1 MRDFFIS
8 VMNKSLIFPSLTV
21 LLQLISTGHLY
32 YTYQNGSS
40 QIPAA
45 FIELIILGAANTV
58 VLIIFYSRFYEKLF
72 PAELLA
78 YSSLYCLDHH
88 YFYIDLYSPDVGEY
102 RVKRMQL
109 R

>member
-8 VMNKSLIFPSLTV
+8 VMNKSLIFPSLIV

-58 VLIIFYSRFYEKLF
+58 VLIIFYSRFYKNSSPRNF
-72 PAELLA
+72 WHIPAFIAWITIIFTLICILLMWGN
-78 YSSLYCLDHH
+78 
-88 YFYIDLYSPDVGEY
+88 IV
-102 RVKRMQL
+102 
-109 R
+109 

>member
-21 LLQLISTGHLY
+21 LLQLISMGHLY

-58 VLIIFYSRFYEKLF
+58 VLIIFYSRFYKNSSPRNF
-72 PAELLA
+72 WHIPAFIAWITIIFTLICILLMWGN
-78 YSSLYCLDHH
+78 
-88 YFYIDLYSPDVGEY
+88 IV
-102 RVKRMQL
+102 
-109 R
+109 